1 MTLPSLFLAHGAP
14 DLPFSRTPARAF
26 TEGLGARY
34 PDLRAIL
41 VISAHWEDRVNTIGI
56 APHPETIHDFGAFD
70 PALYNLRYPARTD
83 PAVIDEVAA
92 ALTAAGVPHARD
104 GRRGYDH
111 GVWIPLLLAFP
122 QAEVPVIQLSLR
134 HCASAREN
142 FALGQALAPLREQG
156 VLIIGSGATVHNLRG
171 IGREGSS
178 PPDWARAFDNWIV
191 QGVTRGDAETLL
203 SFPQAPAEARLAHPT
218 PEHLMPLYVAMGAGG
233 GQGEVLHRSFSWG
246 SIGMTSFAFGA
257 AA

>member
-1 MTLPSLFLAHGAP
+1 M
-14 DLPFSRTPARAF
+14 
-26 TEGLGARY
+26 GARY

-56 APHPETIHDFGAFD
+56 APHPETIHDFGGFD

-134 HCASAREN
+134 HGASAREN

-156 VLIIGSGATVHNLRG
+156 C
-171 IGREGSS
+171 
-178 PPDWARAFDNWIV
+178 
-191 QGVTRGDAETLL
+191 
-203 SFPQAPAEARLAHPT
+203 
-218 PEHLMPLYVAMGAGG
+218 
-233 GQGEVLHRSFSWG
+233 
-246 SIGMTSFAFGA
+246 
-257 AA
+257 